1 MVAAL
6 NPGLTQ
12 RFLAI
17 LRKHE
22 VRFGPRVAGWSYI
35 VVPEG
40 QSFPETT
47 IPDTAKKQVRVRV
60 TMSTLQYPMQA
71 AFQLSHEAVH
81 CLAPTSRR
89 DTIWFEEGLAN
100 HVSLTFPEIGEN
112 VREENAAKVPTLFV
126 EPLAAFRSL
135 SATDEQI
142 KQMRAEEPCFDKLT
156 PSLIQKYFNTS
167 DELSEKLCRRLPL
180 ERPEKM

>member
-1 MVAAL
+1 MVAPPNPAL
-6 NPGLTQ
+6 TK

-17 LRKHE
+17 LRGHE
-22 VRFGPRVAGWSYI
+22 ARFGPRIPGWSYI

-40 QSFPETT
+40 QSFPET
-47 IPDTAKKQVRVRV
+47 IRDLSKKQVRVRV
-60 TMSTLQYPMQA
+60 TVSTLQYPMQA
-71 AFQLSHEAVH
+71 AFQLCHEAVH

-100 HVSLTFPEIGEN
+100 HVSLTFREIAEDVRREN
-112 VREENAAKVPTLFV
+112 EANVPTLFV

-142 KQMRAEEPCFDKLT
+142 RQIRAEEPCFDKFT
-156 PSLIQKYFNTS
+156 PSLIKKYFNTS
-167 DELSEKLCRRLPL
+167 DDLSEKLCHRLPL
-180 ERPEKM
+180 QRPERM